1 MATIGRPCRV
11 CNHPGIREIHRRVL
25 RGDSIPLIAVEN
37 RLSASSVYRHLR
49 SHVSEDF
56 KSGLSPAQQIEV
68 SDLATRVL
76 DIADDL
82 RATRERA
89 SRNGSPAA
97 AVRAASAELR
107 AIDSLLDRLG
117 VDSRETSELLSNGEA
132 LARAVG
138 TAVRQ
143 HPEVAP
149 LIAGPLRERG
159 HPELAQALEASA
171 RPTELEE
178 KSNDND

>member
-1 MATIGRPCRV
+1 MSVLGRPCST
-11 CNHPGIREIHRRVL
+11 CNSPNIREIHARVL

-37 RLSASSVYRHLR
+37 RLSASSIYRHLR
-49 SHVSEDF
+49 SHVGDEF
-56 KSGLSPAQQIEV
+56 RSGLSPAQQIEV

-82 RATRERA
+82 RLARERTQ
-89 SRNGSPAA
+89 RNGSATA
-97 AVRAASAELR
+97 TVRAASAELR
-107 AIDSLLDRLG
+107 VLESLIDRLG

-138 TAVRQ
+138 TAVRL

-159 HPELAQALEASA
+159 HPELAQALEGAA
-171 RPTELEE
+171 QPTELENR
-178 KSNDND
+178 S